1 MNVML
6 FCCNFRW
13 CFLCSLST
21 LARNS
26 ISFLSDFSCCSAL
39 FLCLVCLATS
49 VFRRSFV
56 HYGPFHFPGALAA
69 WKSCRRLQDL
79 VTALIRR
86 LQDLMTALIRRL
98 HDLVTALIRRLQDL
112 MMALIRRLQN
122 LVMVMV
128 RETFCLTGEMP
139 AWSSSPNYLL
149 VPNWDGQT

>member
-26 ISFLSDFSCCSAL
+26 ISFLSDFSCCSAF

-56 HYGPFHFPGALAA
+56 HYGPVHFPGALAA
-69 WKSCRRLQDL
+69 WKKTPPRVWIALLQFFVCFL
-79 VTALIRR
+79 FVCCCCFFCFFCMVQSVLSSFSYLRP
-86 LQDLMTALIRRL
+86 LGVGVPRL
-98 HDLVTALIRRLQDL
+98 HLRQIGIHQSEAIQG
-112 MMALIRRLQN
+112 QHHP
-122 LVMVMV
+122 
-128 RETFCLTGEMP
+128 LT
-139 AWSSSPNYLL
+139 
-149 VPNWDGQT
+149 